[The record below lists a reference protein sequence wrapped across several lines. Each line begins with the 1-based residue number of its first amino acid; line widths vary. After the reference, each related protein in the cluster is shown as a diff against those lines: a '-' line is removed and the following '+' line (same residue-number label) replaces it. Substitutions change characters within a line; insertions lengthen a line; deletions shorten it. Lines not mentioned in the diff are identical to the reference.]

1 LRLLAAPSI
10 TQLVYR
16 PADLID
22 KKLLILC
29 NGVPSLML
37 RTRALRHGFDHVH
50 LDLSNFGLRGYHLHE
65 VLADFHSSR
74 NVHTSVTTA
83 GDVSIVLQSD
93 RSCCYLYNSGGMFVV

>member
-1 LRLLAAPSI
+1 MRLLAAPSI

-37 RTRALRHGFDHVH
+37 RTRALLHGFDHVH
-50 LDLSNFGLRGYHLHE
+50 LDLGYFGLRGYHLQE
-65 VLADFHSSR
+65 LLAGLHSSQSIR
-74 NVHTSVTTA
+74 TGVPIA

-93 RSCCYLYNSGGMFVV
+93 WVATATTAGILECIW